1 MLSTKTRTVLI
12 SFQVVFFEY
21 SLFKVM
27 TSRVNS
33 RRGIYRCEN
42 YERKD
47 FSSAIVFLVPIACR
61 TNFDIILFRR
71 FVGNCERNVIE
82 SLRQLLLTHNWRKKF
97 ASDGLSKAQGSMLIP
112 HKGSDFAIGEMS
124 RENLHCSTRRTKRH
138 FCTWWL
144 GNWKSSRELG
154 WKIQLLSDHL

>member
-1 MLSTKTRTVLI
+1 MLSTKTRTVLTL
-12 SFQVVFFEY
+12 FQVVLFEY

-61 TNFDIILFRR
+61 TNFGIILFRR
-71 FVGNCERNVIE
+71 FVGNCERNVIA

-97 ASDGLSKAQGSMLIP
+97 ASDGLSKAQWSFHIKVLTSQLERCLE
-112 HKGSDFAIGEMS
+112 KTYTVLRVVQSDLFS
-124 RENLHCSTRRTKRH
+124 
-138 FCTWWL
+138 TWWL